1 MRKIIFE
8 AASVSLSGNTTLTK
22 DGVVSFCA
30 AESKHDVKVIRRNV
44 KRNGRMEY
52 HTDGGMLFT
61 PNQLLRPMPVAPQ
74 REKIHDN
81 GILRIEM
88 TSKSFIVNVKIPISM
103 ENLEMEDE
111 LDDKMSDAIEIL
123 MNKKEEMACSIL

>member
-8 AASVSLSGNTTLTK
+8 AASVSLSGNATLTK
-22 DGVVSFCA
+22 EGVVKFCT

-44 KRNGRMEY
+44 KRNGRMKY

-61 PNQLLRPMPVAPQ
+61 PNQLLRPMPTAPQ

-81 GILRIEM
+81 GTLRIEI

-103 ENLEMEDE
+103 ENLDMDDEM
-111 LDDKMSDAIEIL
+111 SNAVEIL

>member
-8 AASVSLSGNTTLTK
+8 AASVSLGGNAILTK
-22 DGVVSFCA
+22 DGVVKFCA
-30 AESKHDVKVIRRNV
+30 DKSTNDAKVIRRNV

-61 PNQLLRPMPVAPQ
+61 PNQLLRPMSVAPQ

-88 TSKSFIVNVKIPISM
+88 TSKSFIVNVKVPMSM

>member
-1 MRKIIFE
+1 VLI
-8 AASVSLSGNTTLTK
+8 
-22 DGVVSFCA
+22 
-30 AESKHDVKVIRRNV
+30 ESTHDAKVIRRNV

-61 PNQLLRPMPVAPQ
+61 PNQLLRPMPTWRHSVRKYTTTA
-74 REKIHDN
+74 HC
-81 GILRIEM
+81 RIEM

-103 ENLEMEDE
+103 ENLDMEDE
-111 LDDKMSDAIEIL
+111 LDDEMSNAVEIL